1 MLDAVRGSFGVLDSP
16 APSVVTN
23 DYTDRGIEYWIRIFT
38 TEFGQRDRVDGMAR
52 DRIFYALARNGI
64 RIPVSTH
71 QVRMTQLPA
80 IIEAPQ
86 ITIVAERARRLGAA
100 GVLGMLSREQLEKLA
115 SEQDEQTYAEGEQ
128 IIYQGEPGTSMFI
141 ITEGEVTVSVNA
153 PEKERVQ
160 LRRLQVGEYFGEMS
174 LMTGE
179 PRSATVTA
187 IAETRVFEVTRTSFR
202 EILEQQPSLLEKLG
216 ETIHRRLIER
226 EEAVEGARSQH
237 LGETPSDI
245 LTSIKEFFGL

>member
-1 MLDAVRGSFGVLDSP
+1 
-16 APSVVTN
+16 
-23 DYTDRGIEYWIRIFT
+23 
-38 TEFGQRDRVDGMAR
+38 MAR

-71 QVRMTQLPA
+71 QVRLTQLPA
-80 IIEAPQ
+80 IAEAPR

-100 GVLGMLSREQLEKLA
+100 GVLGMLSREQLEKIA

-128 IIYQGEPGTSMFI
+128 IIRQGEPGTSMFI
-141 ITEGEVTVSVNA
+141 ITEGEVTVGVEAS
-153 PEKERVQ
+153 EKEHVQ

-187 IAETRVFEVTRTSFR
+187 TTETRVFEVTRTSFR
-202 EILEQQPSLLEKLG
+202 EILEQQPGLLEKIG
-216 ETIHRRLIER
+216 KNIHRRLLER
-226 EEAVEGARSQH
+226 EEAVEGVRSQR
-237 LGETPSDI
+237 LSETSSDI
-245 LTSIKEFFGL
+245 LTSMKEFFGL

>member
-1 MLDAVRGSFGVLDSP
+1 
-16 APSVVTN
+16 
-23 DYTDRGIEYWIRIFT
+23 
-38 TEFGQRDRVDGMAR
+38 
-52 DRIFYALARNGI
+52 
-64 RIPVSTH
+64 
-71 QVRMTQLPA
+71 MTQLPA
-80 IIEAPQ
+80 IVEAPQ

-141 ITEGEVTVSVNA
+141 ITEGEVTVSVKA